1 MIYRYNLLFF
11 IFIVFSFSVYG
22 QKFVSDSLIVKF
34 GRSDLQKIN
43 AAVDTI
49 FDKRNFKPNCIAITE
64 RKKYYNVPI
73 DYRILTSEPL
83 NVGVKEMFSN
93 KQDSITDTKY
103 RLEIKEFNIIAESKF
118 FKKNYTCNSII
129 SIYSV
134 KNNINTYK
142 GTLIYETQNAIKKNK
157 KQPQTEYEAFID
169 SWKVLFATDMNA
181 IVQHSPI
188 DSTFS
193 PPNLV
198 KKQSDFRKN
207 MIISSD
213 VAIGMGSWIVDG
225 EIMFS
230 HPEPQRQFYRQGNI
244 LRYRH
249 EKKYESLEFSIAN
262 KQYNYRLNNNFVFVL
277 KPKLFWGLNYWN
289 NNEYSK
295 HGLQDILLFDFSAT
309 QSILYNPF
317 YKRSIICGLGIM
329 ESATWIYS
337 EQVKFKPCVVFQI
350 GIKL

>member
-1 MIYRYNLLFF
+1 MINRYSLLYLLFITF
-11 IFIVFSFSVYG
+11 PFSVFG
-22 QKFVSDSLIVKF
+22 QKFISDSLVVEF
-34 GRSDLQKIN
+34 GKSDLQKIN
-43 AAVDTI
+43 VAIDTI
-49 FDKRNFKPNCIAITE
+49 IDKRNFNPNCIAITE

-73 DYRILTSEPL
+73 DYRILIPKPL
-83 NVGVKEMFSN
+83 SVGVKEMFSN
-93 KQDSITDTKY
+93 NQDSLTANKY
-103 RLEIKEFNIIAESKF
+103 RLEIKEFNIIAESKLL
-118 FKKNYTCNSII
+118 KNNYTCNSII
-129 SIYSV
+129 SVYTV

-142 GTLIYETQNAIKKNK
+142 GTLVYETQNAVKKNK
-157 KQPQTEYEAFID
+157 KQPQTEYETFID
-169 SWKVLFATDMNA
+169 MWKVRFAKDMNA
-181 IVQHSPI
+181 IALSPG
-188 DSTFS
+188 DSTS
-193 PPNLV
+193 SILNLITQ
-198 KKQSDFRKN
+198 QSDFRKN

-213 VAIGMGSWIVDG
+213 VAIGIGSWVVDG

-230 HPEPQRQFYRQGNI
+230 RPEPQRQFYRQGNI

-289 NNEYSK
+289 NNEYSN
-295 HGLQDILLFDFSAT
+295 HGLQDIFLFDFSAT

-317 YKRSIICGLGIM
+317 YKRGVICGMGIM

-337 EQVKFKPCVVFQI
+337 EQFKFKPYVVFHI